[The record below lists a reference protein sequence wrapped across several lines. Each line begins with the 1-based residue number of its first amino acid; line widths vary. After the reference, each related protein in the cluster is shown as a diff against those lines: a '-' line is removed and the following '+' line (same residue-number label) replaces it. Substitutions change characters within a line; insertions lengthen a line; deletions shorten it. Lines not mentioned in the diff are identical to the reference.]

1 VNPNRRLTT
10 IISFFLAMSLV
21 VVHGSGNH
29 AQLGESR
36 SVSLPTHAILD
47 ENARPLIT
55 ASGKT
60 GFVSSVTGGSLI
72 SFSAT
77 SGKLL
82 TSIVVGETI
91 GPITML
97 ESNGRR
103 LIAVPALNDPASGNP
118 ATVSIIDAA
127 RPRELELRALLVLPQ
142 DALLTTSA
150 RALLSE
156 DGKFC
161 FIAASFNEPSL
172 LSFDVEAG
180 TLVSRLPLLG
190 RPSETALYDKGG
202 VRRLAVASSVSNALS
217 LIKVDEQGHL
227 LLLESFSPGEARFD
241 DSNNPAFSSD
251 GNRVY
256 IAAATGDKLFAVDW
270 ESGALSASLPVSSP
284 RKITVAATG
293 SEDVIGVTRAGAKK
307 DDKAG
312 TGGVTVVIDQGG
324 QLAVRSQ
331 FTPPDGV
338 EFSRSNNVVFGGAAS
353 VGFIA
358 SASGV
363 LFAFDTL
370 TGELESHQMIGSELR
385 RIEVNEKSRTVVA
398 VRSAPG
404 GDEIVI
410 VAFDEAAPEEAGSG
424 EPAIT
429 ALSPP
434 VAQQARPQNLRLIVE
449 GINLTQGSV
458 LVVEGEEIRAKLI
471 RNGTALEATI
481 GKALLVQPRD
491 LPVQVKSAGGAVSN
505 SLVLPVTPLKPV
517 IDKVKPGR
525 VPGPARSFTIRVL
538 GKNFRPGSTIHVSGQ
553 QLNTH
558 YTAAELQALVPRSLA
573 SSVGVLKV
581 RVKDAVVPSLESNEV
596 DLTVFGPTIED
607 LKTHNESVIAGAGSF
622 ALKIVGE
629 NFRPGARVK
638 INERM
643 IASGNIKLSN
653 ENVIRLRVPAR
664 FAQRVGTMNVTV
676 VNPGGVESNQKG
688 LNAVAPSIQTVDPG
702 LLLAGQKEVKV
713 GIRGANFRRGSNVK
727 IRGSGGQSF
736 QVNQQRVRFVSST
749 RIIVKLG
756 GKLNSLLAQPG
767 DLNLQVINPNESGG
781 IPSAEHLLKVAGPEV
796 SEALIKPVPG
806 EGDRNRIVITGKN
819 FRDGAVVEFIKSDV
833 VVRQQAPVK
842 MLADRLVVVLSAKK
856 ISGLGRFQLR
866 ITNPGDIRS
875 NTVQPQEDATP
886 DD

>member
-1 VNPNRRLTT
+1 
-10 IISFFLAMSLV
+10 MSLV
-21 VVHGSGNH
+21 VVHGSGNR

-82 TSIVVGETI
+82 TSMVVGENI
-91 GPITML
+91 GPITMV
-97 ESNGRR
+97 ESSGRR

-142 DALLTTSA
+142 DALLTTST

-180 TLVSRLPLLG
+180 ALVSRLPLLA

-202 VRRLAVASSVSNALS
+202 VRRLAVASSVSNSLS
-217 LIKVDEQGHL
+217 LIKVDEQGRL
-227 LLLESFSPGEARFD
+227 VLLETFNPGEALFD

-251 GNRVY
+251 GKRVY
-256 IAAATGDKLFAVDW
+256 IAASTGDRLFAVDS
-270 ESGALSASLPVSSP
+270 ESGALSGSLPVSSP
-284 RKITVAATG
+284 RKVTVAATG
-293 SEDVIGVTRAGAKK
+293 SEDVIGVTRASGKK
-307 DDKAG
+307 DGKA
-312 TGGVTVVIDQGG
+312 GGVTIVVDQGG
-324 QLAVRSQ
+324 SLAVRSQ

-338 EFSRSNNVVFGGAAS
+338 EFSRSNNVVFDGAAS
-353 VGFIA
+353 VAFVA
-358 SASGV
+358 SATGV
-363 LFAFDTL
+363 LFAFDTQ
-370 TGELESHQMIGSELR
+370 TGELESHQAIGSELR
-385 RIEVNEKSRTVVA
+385 RIEVNEKSRTVMA

-410 VAFDEAAPEEAGSG
+410 VAFDKAAPDEAGSG
-424 EPAIT
+424 EPVIT
-429 ALSPP
+429 ALSPAS
-434 VAQQARPQNLRLIVE
+434 VQQARPQNLRLIVE
-449 GINLTQGSV
+449 GSNLTQGSV
-458 LVVEGEEIRAKLI
+458 LVVGGEETGAKLI

-481 GKALLVQPRD
+481 RKALLVQPRD
-491 LPVQVKSAGGAVSN
+491 LPVQVKSAAGALSN
-505 SLVLPVTPLKPV
+505 SVALVVAPLEPV
-517 IDKVKPGR
+517 IEKVKPGR

-538 GKNFRPGSTIHVSGQ
+538 GKNFRPSSAIHVSGQ
-553 QLNTH
+553 QLSTR
-558 YTAAELQALVPRSLA
+558 YGAAELQALVPRGFA

-581 RVKDAVVPSLESNEV
+581 QVKDTVVPSLESNEV
-596 DLTVFGPTIED
+596 DLTVFGPTIQD
-607 LKTHNESVIAGAGSF
+607 LKTHNEAVIAGAGSF
-622 ALKIVGE
+622 ALKIFGE

-638 INERM
+638 INDRL

-653 ENVIRLRVPAR
+653 ENLIRLRVPGR
-664 FAQRVGTMNVTV
+664 FAQAAGTMNVTV
-676 VNPGGVESNQKG
+676 VNPGGVESNQKE

-702 LLLAGQKEVKV
+702 LLLAGQKEVKL
-713 GIRGANFRRGSNVK
+713 GIRGANFRRGTNVK
-727 IRGSGGQSF
+727 IKGGGGQVF
-736 QVNQQRVRFVSST
+736 QVNQQRVRFVSSA

-756 GKLNSLLAQPG
+756 GKLSSLLAQPG
-767 DLNLQVINPNESGG
+767 DLNVQVINPNNSGG
-781 IPSAEHLLKVAGPEV
+781 VPSADHLLKVAGPEV
-796 SEALIKPVPG
+796 SEALIKSG
-806 EGDRNRIVITGKN
+806 RGDDDRSRIVISGKN

-833 VVRQQAPVK
+833 VVRQQAPAKV
-842 MLADRLVVVLSAKK
+842 LADRLIILLSAKK
-856 ISGLGRFQLR
+856 IDALGRFQLR
-866 ITNPGDIRS
+866 ITNPGDVRS
-875 NTVQPQEDATP
+875 NVVQPQEDTP
-886 DD
+886 DND